1 MSRLLAAIV
10 FLVSLTL
17 IVQSV
22 KHDHDEP
29 FVGDELAKEMEQLT
43 PEQTKAKLEILVKAI
58 DKNKDGFTD
67 EEELKAHIKH
77 MQKRYLDNDITRSWN
92 SFDEKSLTNGK
103 LSWDSYKESLYGK
116 PSNEDE
122 LTAEYRDMVV
132 RDESRWK
139 KADTDGDGLL
149 NRDEYGCFLHP
160 ESCEHMKDVVVEETL
175 KDMDRNGDSMVDLE
189 EYINDMYRPE
199 DYPDQ
204 KKEPEWV
211 EAERKMF
218 KQYRDKDKDGKLNAD
233 ELKAWLMPDDF
244 DHADAEAKHL
254 INIADDDKDQKLSL
268 KEILDHY
275 ETFVGSQVTDY
286 GEQLQKHDP
295 SEL

>member
-1 MSRLLAAIV
+1 MSRLLAEIV
-10 FLVSLTL
+10 LLSLTL
-17 IVQSV
+17 IVQSA

-43 PEQTKAKLEILVKAI
+43 PEQTKAKLEILIKAI

-77 MQKRYLDNDITRSWN
+77 MQKRYLDNDITRSWSN
-92 SFDEKSLTNGK
+92 FDAKSLTNGK

-116 PSNEDE
+116 PSSEDE
-122 LTAEYRDMVV
+122 LTAEYRDMVL

-139 KADTDGDGLL
+139 KADTDGDGFL

-218 KQYRDKDKDGKLNAD
+218 QQYRDKDKDGKLNAD

-244 DHADAEAKHL
+244 DHAEAEAKHL
-254 INIADDDKDQKLSL
+254 INVADDDKDQKLSL

>member
-1 MSRLLAAIV
+1 MLCFLAEAV
-10 FLVSLTL
+10 FLSLMLTAH
-17 IVQSV
+17 SA

-29 FVGDELAKEMEQLT
+29 FVGEELSREMGQLT
-43 PEQTKAKLEILVKAI
+43 PEQTKEKLEILVKAI
-58 DKNKDGFTD
+58 DKNGDGFTD

-77 MQKRYLDNDITRSWN
+77 MQQRYLSNDITRSWN
-92 SFDEKSLTNGK
+92 SFDEKSLTDGK
-103 LSWDSYKESLYGK
+103 LSWDAYKESLYGK
-116 PSNEDE
+116 PSNDDE
-122 LTAEYRDMVV
+122 LTTEYRDMVL
-132 RDESRWK
+132 RDNSRWK
-139 KADTDGDGLL
+139 KADTDGDDLL

-175 KDMDRNGDSMVDLE
+175 KDMDRNGDSMIDLE
-189 EYINDMYRPE
+189 EYISDMYRPE

-218 KQYRDKDKDGKLNAD
+218 QQYRDKDKDGKLNAD
-233 ELKAWLMPDDF
+233 ELRAWLMPDDF

-254 INIADDDKDQKLSL
+254 ISVADDNKDQKLSL

-275 ETFVGSQVTDY
+275 ETFVGSQATDY